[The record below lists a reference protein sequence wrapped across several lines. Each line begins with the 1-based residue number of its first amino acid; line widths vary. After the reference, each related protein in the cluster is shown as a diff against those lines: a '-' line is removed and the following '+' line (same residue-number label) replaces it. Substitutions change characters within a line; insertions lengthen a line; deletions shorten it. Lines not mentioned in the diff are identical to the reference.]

1 MKLLWADTL
10 HCSSP
15 AAASQPV
22 SHGGSVA
29 RVAAVSDCHRCK
41 SIGFVFAPKNAS
53 LVQRTLLWCKLDCK
67 ERFFG
72 ANLTAKNASL
82 AQGQSLPSHPR
93 LRLASR
99 WCSLTRMPAC
109 FCTRFPFIPCWPL
122 LVSQLFLANPPPSPP
137 THTKALP
144 VRNVERPRGGELAA
158 AFRVDFA
165 RGQAAFGRTKAFSF
179 LGRWAAAAADPKEAV
194 FRAYHPRAQHPAPPP
209 APPAAGP
216 DLRTATG
223 SRQAART
230 QPATSLGCARC
241 QRHERNECTK

>member
-1 MKLLWADTL
+1 MKLLWTHTL

-22 SHGGSVA
+22 SHGCSLA
-29 RVAAVSDCHRCK
+29 RVPAVSDCHRGK
-41 SIGFVFAPKNAS
+41 SIGFVLAPKNAS
-53 LVQRTLLWCKLDCK
+53 LVQRTLLWRKA
-67 ERFFG
+67 R
-72 ANLTAKNASL
+72 AS
-82 AQGQSLPSHPR
+82 Q
-93 LRLASR
+93 ASR
-99 WCSLTRMPAC
+99 VSGLLPAGV
-109 FCTRFPFIPCWPL
+109 RFPL
-122 LVSQLFLANPPPSPP
+122 LVSRSPLDSDARVFLDSFPVYSLLAASCIPIVSCYPPAPPP
-137 THTKALP
+137 THTTALP
-144 VRNVERPRGGELAA
+144 VHNVERPRGGELAA